1 MVDHRPG
8 YLTIVDLWDIWY
20 QGERDDLVK
29 IRECTVAV
37 SIAASITLMD
47 KYLLFL
53 SSMAAEVMHSDV
65 MYNWLRLSDLTKM
78 KCDFI
83 AVMKPH
89 DYDVYYVF
97 FKRLNGSIDYKCI
110 RNYPHRGYQGICDDS
125 EPLVGKNALD
135 QFRDYPKTK
144 IDMIRFYP
152 TNYTLSDEDR
162 PLFSKELTMK
172 ELEEVAH
179 ALYE

>member
-1 MVDHRPG
+1 
-8 YLTIVDLWDIWY
+8 
-20 QGERDDLVK
+20 
-29 IRECTVAV
+29 
-37 SIAASITLMD
+37 
-47 KYLLFL
+47 
-53 SSMAAEVMHSDV
+53 MHSDV
-65 MYNWLRLSDLTKM
+65 MYGWIRLSDLTKM
-78 KCDFI
+78 KNDFI

-97 FKRLNGSIDYKCI
+97 FKRFNTHGSIDYKCI

-125 EPLVGKNALD
+125 EPLVGMKALN
-135 QFRDYPKTK
+135 QFSDPKTM

-172 ELEEVAH
+172 ELEEVAR
-179 ALYE
+179 ALFEY